1 MGGIGGLGFIAIR
14 MLKVGRCN
22 VTAIS
27 SNAEKR
33 NEPRMFGASHFFS
46 SRNPNSLEPFS
57 KGFDMVL
64 VAKNVELDWDM
75 CTLAP
80 SVLLYI

>member
-1 MGGIGGLGFIAIR
+1 
-14 MLKVGRCN
+14 MLLPFQVMPKK
-22 VTAIS
+22 
-27 SNAEKR
+27 E

-75 CTLAP
+75 YISTLRPFVYLALFRFNDIIYHGSAISFP
-80 SVLLYI
+80 HP